1 MNLLA
6 WITGAWKAGTWK
18 AGAWKETG
26 GSFVRSPF
34 RTFIVKAESR
44 SVAIAPERRDQ
55 KPVA

>member
-18 AGAWKETG
+18 TGAWKETG

-44 SVAIAPERRDQ
+44 SVAIAPEKRDQ

>member
-34 RTFIVKAESR
+34 RTFIVKAENR
-44 SVAIAPERRDQ
+44 RLAIGVDKRDQ
-55 KPVA
+55 KPTA